1 MATVPAIAEH
11 IAIVPG
17 VCGGKAHI
25 AGHRIAVED
34 IAIWHERMGMSPDE
48 IVFHYPTITLADV
61 YSALAY
67 YYDHLEEIRQ
77 QIQEDEAFAR
87 EMQAKIPSILQQKLR
102 DQNATNDSVSHG

>member
-11 IAIVPG
+11 IAIIPG

-48 IVFHYPTITLADV
+48 IVLHHPTITLADV
-61 YSALAY
+61 YASLAY
-67 YYDHLEEIRQ
+67 YFDHLEEIGQ
-77 QIQEDEAFAR
+77 QIQNDEAFAR
-87 EMQAKIPSILQQKLR
+87 DMQAKTPSILQQKLKK
-102 DQNATNDSVSHG
+102 QNASND